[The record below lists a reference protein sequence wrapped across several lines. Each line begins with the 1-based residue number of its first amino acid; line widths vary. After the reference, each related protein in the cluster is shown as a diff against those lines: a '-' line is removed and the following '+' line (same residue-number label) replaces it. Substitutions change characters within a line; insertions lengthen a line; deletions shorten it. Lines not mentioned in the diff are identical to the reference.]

1 MKYLN
6 TLPRLRFIFGL
17 CPNNWTQFNIRNID
31 IIIVI
36 IATRVIII
44 LIIKHCAGHIL
55 DFLFLLVGGL
65 EHFLFFH
72 KVGNNNPNFH
82 IFKRGRYTTKQFV
95 RRYYYTCITNRAG
108 REISKAKWMGF
119 WWEIGRSTCWR
130 PEAGT
135 PKYDIRVGTVG
146 TYDQR

>member
-1 MKYLN
+1 MHLDEVSEYPATPEIHLWSLPQQLN
-6 TLPRLRFIFGL
+6 SVQHTHTCI
-17 CPNNWTQFNIRNID
+17 THKNIYIYIID

-36 IATRVIII
+36 VATSVIII

-82 IFKRGRYTTKQFV
+82 IFQRGRYTTKQDLL
-95 RRYYYTCITNRAG
+95 
-108 REISKAKWMGF
+108 AKLG
-119 WWEIGRSTCWR
+119 ECSL
-130 PEAGT
+130 
-135 PKYDIRVGTVG
+135 
-146 TYDQR
+146 Q